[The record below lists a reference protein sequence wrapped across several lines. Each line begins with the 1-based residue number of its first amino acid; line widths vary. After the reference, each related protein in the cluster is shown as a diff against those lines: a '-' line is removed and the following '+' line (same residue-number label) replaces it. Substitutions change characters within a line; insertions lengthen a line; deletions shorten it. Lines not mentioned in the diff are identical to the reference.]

1 MPDLLTT
8 AEAAAL
14 LSLTDYR
21 IRQLIRSGS
30 LPARRLGRDWLI
42 DREALLALTRRPRGW
57 PKGISRKAR
66 PPGF

>member
-14 LSLTDYR
+14 LSLTDSR

-42 DREALLALTRRPRGW
+42 DREALKSAHSPAARLAQRYQP
-57 PKGISRKAR
+57 
-66 PPGF
+66 